1 MIKVLKRFPTKT
13 KYFLNCTKHVRWIS
27 AFWVFAVAYNFII
40 HPIIK
45 SFIQIT
51 TRASVDNRNA
61 IPLYRAIPSIYNHK
75 MSHRS
80 VICNQQHAYQLANQS
95 AKIEDLVTHFINWAH
110 RMLCDDKI
118 QRKITK
124 MQIKYT
130 TSKSKSFSWIY
141 KKQYKIQKW
150 NPAGDQCMRYT
161 QCQDVTITVR
171 VLHVLFYACNWPIIM
186 KQIWQIWSHG
196 MLGRRTAGHRYKQQ
210 QKRRVYPWKP
220 SILIVIYL
228 FAKRSRLICMMRME
242 WLWMIAVDSN
252 RCASSQN
259 NIISCR
265 GWKTPFNLP
274 NSNLHR

>member
-1 MIKVLKRFPTKT
+1 MRVLKRFPTKT

-45 SFIQIT
+45 SSIQIT

-186 KQIWQIWSHG
+186 KQIWQIVIAWDVRPTHSRSPLQTTTKTTGLSMKTKHINCHLFVCETVASHLHDAYG
-196 MLGRRTAGHRYKQQ
+196 MALNDCSGQQ
-210 QKRRVYPWKP
+210 PLCVIWK
-220 SILIVIYL
+220 
-228 FAKRSRLICMMRME
+228 
-242 WLWMIAVDSN
+242 
-252 RCASSQN
+252 
-259 NIISCR
+259 
-265 GWKTPFNLP
+265 
-274 NSNLHR
+274 

>member
-45 SFIQIT
+45 SSIQIT

-118 QRKITK
+118 QKKSQKCKLNILHQNQSHFLEYIKSNTK
-124 MQIKYT
+124 FKNETLLAI
-130 TSKSKSFSWIY
+130 SAWDIH
-141 KKQYKIQKW
+141 
-150 NPAGDQCMRYT
+150 N
-161 QCQDVTITVR
+161 VR
-171 VLHVLFYACNWPIIM
+171 MSQSPCAYYMFYFMHVIDP
-186 KQIWQIWSHG
+186 
-196 MLGRRTAGHRYKQQ
+196 
-210 QKRRVYPWKP
+210 
-220 SILIVIYL
+220 
-228 FAKRSRLICMMRME
+228 
-242 WLWMIAVDSN
+242 
-252 RCASSQN
+252 
-259 NIISCR
+259 
-265 GWKTPFNLP
+265 
-274 NSNLHR
+274 